1 MFFFFKLPAS
11 RCVKYTGRWPSDG
24 DDADGDDDDDEEED
38 DDDGFF
44 ISHEHNAETCFYL
57 LYMVWQRS
65 CNS

>member
-1 MFFFFKLPAS
+1 MYGCLDVFQLPMS

-24 DDADGDDDDDEEED
+24 DDADGDDDDDE
-38 DDDGFF
+38 GLF
-44 ISHEHNAETCFYL
+44 ISHEHNAETCFWL